1 MTTPHVTELPRCLEA
16 VGRDTFLGAPLLDV
30 PPQAVAH
37 GVVALRPQDAA
48 PRLRPPAPL
57 AAA

>member
-1 MTTPHVTELPRCLEA
+1 MTTPHVTELPRRPEP
-16 VGRDTFLGAPLLDV
+16 VGRDTFLGAPVLDV
-30 PPQAVAH
+30 PPPAVARN
-37 GVVALRPQDAA
+37 VVALRPQDAA